1 MNKFN
6 LVFISSLVLIIIF
19 GCVSCGVTKDIYIGY
34 EYPNFV
40 KDEPVEIKVGEKIRF
55 KQDDGYGYMIV
66 IEKANEF
73 LDIDSVNLV
82 IGLSGLSNRSFSS
95 KPILVDKKGT
105 GEYLFRV
112 LCREEKI
119 WSPEPSKVIIKS
131 E

>member
-1 MNKFN
+1 MN
-6 LVFISSLVLIIIF
+6 I
-19 GCVSCGVTKDIYIGY
+19 
-34 EYPNFV
+34 PNFV

-55 KQDDGYGYMIV
+55 KQVDGYGYMIV

-82 IGLSGLSNRSFSS
+82 VGLSGLTNKNYTS

-105 GEYLFRV
+105 GEYFFRV
-112 LCREEKI
+112 LCIDKQR
-119 WSPEPSKVIIKS
+119 WNAVHSRIIVKS